1 MTLDQGLLALKEQF
15 DVLYE
20 EGRESMRLF
29 NFGLH
34 PHVIGQP
41 YRIRALAQFLEYT
54 KDFEG
59 VWFPRR
65 EQIADWYLENHA
77 SHIRPADNYH
87 FELFE

>member
-1 MTLDQGLLALKEQF
+1 MFAQGGMTLDEGLLALKEQF

-59 VWFPRR
+59 VWFPKR
-65 EQIADWYLENHA
+65 ESKLQIGT
-77 SHIRPADNYH
+77 
-87 FELFE
+87 